1 MEKPIIDKMA
11 KGFAVFIKIS
21 LQDPFCVYAELAFCR
36 KASLTAI
43 LITDTGITITIFAIE
58 KKPSCSFVKIALIKK
73 MGILLAMVLISFAGI
88 IYLGNLENTIAI
100 LLNSFQ
106 SQNFMRC
113 FSFLKM
119 ENIHDN
125 AEMNLPVT
133 SPNKTPF
140 PNAFGETKPK
150 VISEIET
157 APLFTDLL
165 IESCLNCLF
174 LTHHSL

>member
-1 MEKPIIDKMA
+1 MA
-11 KGFAVFIKIS
+11 KGFTVLIKIS
-21 LQDPFCVYAELAFCR
+21 LQDPFCVYAELAFCL

-43 LITDTGITITIFAIE
+43 LITETGITITIFAIE
-58 KKPSCSFVKIALIKK
+58 KKPSCSFVKIELIIKT
-73 MGILLAMVLISFAGI
+73 GILLATVLTSFAGI
-88 IYLGNLENTIAI
+88 IYFGNLENSIAI

-106 SQNFMRC
+106 LQNLMRC

-119 ENIHDN
+119 ENMHDN
-125 AEMNLPVT
+125 AEINRPVI
-133 SPNKTPF
+133 SPNKIPF
-140 PNAFGETKPK
+140 PNAFGDTMPK
-150 VISEIET
+150 VISAIET